1 MKYHFKIH
9 GSSAEGFWGQGI
21 ELEGCQSQGDTREEL
36 LENLQEALDLYLS
49 EPEDSKLIFP
59 EPQRNLAG
67 RNIVSVIVSP
77 TVAVACKIRSIRLKR
92 NLTQR
97 QMCEALDI
105 PHLSAYQ
112 RLEDPQRANPEL
124 KTLAKIKSV
133 FPELKLDEV
142 I

>member
-1 MKYHFKIH
+1 MKYHFKVH
-9 GSSAEGFWGQGI
+9 GNSAEGFWGQGI
-21 ELEGCQSQGDTREEL
+21 ELEGCQSQGDNREEL
-36 LENLQEALDLYLS
+36 LENLSEALDLYLS
-49 EPEDSKLIFP
+49 EPKESKLLFP
-59 EPQRNLAG
+59 EPQRKVSG
-67 RNIVSVIVSP
+67 RNIVAVPVSP

-97 QMCEALDI
+97 EMCEVLGI
-105 PHLSAYQ
+105 PHLSVYQ
-112 RLEDPQRANPEL
+112 RLEDPLRANREL